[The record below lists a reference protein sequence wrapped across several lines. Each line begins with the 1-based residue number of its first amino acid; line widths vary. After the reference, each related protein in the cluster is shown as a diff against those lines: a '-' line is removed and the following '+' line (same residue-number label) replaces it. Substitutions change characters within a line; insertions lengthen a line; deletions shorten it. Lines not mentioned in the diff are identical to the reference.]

1 MCDLACRTK
10 IIING
15 GNTANMLNEL
25 CYLVKDFPGDVDIP
39 TGEALIKLLNKM
51 EDDAGQAQR
60 LFLEGVGFSGPWPKA
75 LS

>member
-15 GNTANMLNEL
+15 GNSANMLNKL
-25 CYLVKDFPGDVDIP
+25 CYQVEELPADVEISTSD
-39 TGEALIKLLNKM
+39 ELIKLLNKM
-51 EDDAGQAQR
+51 EDDAGKAQA
-60 LFLEGVGFSGPWPKA
+60 LFLRGIGYDGPLPKG